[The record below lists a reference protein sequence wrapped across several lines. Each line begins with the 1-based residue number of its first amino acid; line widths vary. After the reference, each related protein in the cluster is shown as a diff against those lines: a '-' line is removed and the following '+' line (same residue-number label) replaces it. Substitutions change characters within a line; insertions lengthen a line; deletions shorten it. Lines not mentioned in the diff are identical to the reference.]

1 MTFILRYFLDMS
13 GNLVNFYAFVI
24 LFKIYMYIYILIF
37 DYSITA
43 GIIELVLI
51 SLSLSICC
59 NVDYFMDKIIN
70 IIL

>member
-1 MTFILRYFLDMS
+1 MLL
-13 GNLVNFYAFVI
+13 LFYLKYI
-24 LFKIYMYIYILIF
+24 CIYILIF